1 MCVITLRKV
10 PRILTPFYLN
20 PDYLKF
26 SLPRPNYR
34 SFFPSVSE
42 SDSLFSR
49 CRSSSSSMFHS
60 RALVQASSQPD
71 VEAKVQKSE
80 KSSIRFFS
88 ALSRPITA
96 SSVLPSPPLI
106 SVSSCHLVPS
116 GRVSIRVSLFP
127 RVECRRSPI
136 VPLAAGGAHP
146 RHPPR
151 LSFACC
157 RSGVLLRHRRAV
169 SLS

>member
-1 MCVITLRKV
+1 MYVITLRKL

-20 PDYLKF
+20 PDYLKY

-42 SDSLFSR
+42 SDSLFFLAAAR
-49 CRSSSSSMFHS
+49 CSSSMFHS
-60 RALVQASSQPD
+60 RALVHASSQSD
-71 VEAKVQKSE
+71 VEAQVKS
-80 KSSIRFFS
+80 KSCIHFFS
-88 ALSRPITA
+88 ALSRSIAA
-96 SSVLPSPPLI
+96 SSCLPSPPLI
-106 SVSSCHLVPS
+106 NVSSCHFVPS

-136 VPLAAGGAHP
+136 VPLAAGGSHP